1 MNLHFSS
8 IVIIII
14 IIPRSAVVNHGMWDQ
29 IRVDH
34 GKEFYLSLF
43 IQEMI
48 EGYRNRRERQPYM
61 QTQSTKVQYELNL
74 HNIGKL

>member
-1 MNLHFSS
+1 
-8 IVIIII
+8 
-14 IIPRSAVVNHGMWDQ
+14 MWDQ

-74 HNIGKL
+74 HNTNKLSSDELYLSHTQLYRV